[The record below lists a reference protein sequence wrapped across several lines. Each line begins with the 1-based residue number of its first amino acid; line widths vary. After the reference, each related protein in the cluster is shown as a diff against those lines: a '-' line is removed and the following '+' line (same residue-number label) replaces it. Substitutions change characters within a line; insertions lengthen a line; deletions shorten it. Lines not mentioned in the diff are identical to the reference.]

1 MLQFVVHYQPPQIP
15 KLLQSYLYRYLW
27 CLSQKSRVSTFSFH
41 IGQLGFPS
49 VNHRLMIKVSGFR
62 AKTKKK
68 ICEKPFG
75 IKVKRIIINSKW
87 LLVSGSHEINSGFH
101 GIHSECT
108 GSVWSRNPRRDLGQS
123 VKYSKMQFACSC
135 YILTI

>member
-1 MLQFVVHYQPPQIP
+1 MWSITNRL
-15 KLLQSYLYRYLW
+15 KYRNYFNLIYTDIYGVW
-27 CLSQKSRVSTFSFH
+27 RKNLGCQRSKSGFH
-41 IGQLGFPS
+41 IGQLGCSS

>member
-27 CLSQKSRVSTFSFH
+27 CLSQQSRVSTFK
-41 IGQLGFPS
+41 IGRYWPI
-49 VNHRLMIKVSGFR
+49 RVSIGKSS
-62 AKTKKK
+62 ADDQGQNKWIWSQNKEKK

-101 GIHSECT
+101 GIHFILNT
-108 GSVWSRNPRRDLGQS
+108 GSVEKSKKRSRS
-123 VKYSKMQFACSC
+123 VCHLEIFENA
-135 YILTI
+135 I